1 MSCIYI
7 IFRCDYYMMLLCLC
21 VQCVH
26 QSTKCCAVVGC
37 FFIIY
42 FFSAVS
48 SLLSY
53 VVRFECV
60 WLCAVCVKWQWIE
73 RAHINTVDFVTSSS
87 SSFACD
93 EEEKK
98 KCYSIEMINRILANH
113 THAHVERRKLNCF
126 FFYPDIFFSLFHWMK
141 PETET
146 FLIRI
151 VGGDLAH
158 TSRENQN

>member
-42 FFSAVS
+42 FFFCCFFS
-48 SLLSY
+48 SLVRCTFRMCVTVCCLCEMAMDWACTHQHSRFCY
-53 VVRFECV
+53 FFFFVVCLR
-60 WLCAVCVKWQWIE
+60 W
-73 RAHINTVDFVTSSS
+73 RR
-87 SSFACD
+87 
-93 EEEKK
+93 KK

-126 FFYPDIFFSLFHWMK
+126 FFFPDIFFSLFHWMK